1 MVGIELELA
10 INLICDSVESIS
22 DIEEVNIEEARNRII
37 GEDIIAPIN
46 QPPFDR
52 SPLDGYALRAEDI
65 IGASKENP
73 VKLKVVDEVFAGG
86 YTHRN
91 IGKQEAVR
99 IMTGAKIPT
108 GCDCVIRQESN
119 RRKNLR

>member
-52 SPLDGYALRAEDI
+52 SLLDGYALIAKDTI
-65 IGASKENP
+65 NASKENP
-73 VKLKVVDEVFAGG
+73 KILKVVDEVF
-86 YTHRN
+86 
-91 IGKQEAVR
+91 QED
-99 IMTGAKIPT
+99 IQI
-108 GCDCVIRQESN
+108 E
-119 RRKNLR
+119 NLKKMRL

>member
-22 DIEEVNIEEARNRII
+22 DIEEVSIEEARDRII

-52 SPLDGYALRAEDI
+52 SLLDGYALIAKDTI
-65 IGASKENP
+65 NSSKENP
-73 VKLKVVDEVFAGG
+73 KILKVVDEVFSGG
-86 YTHRN
+86 HTNRELKEN
-91 IGKQEAVR
+91 EAIR
-99 IMTGAKIPT
+99 YMI
-108 GCDCVIRQESN
+108 VIE
-119 RRKNLR
+119 

>member
-73 VKLKVVDEVFAGG
+73 VKLAVSLDSLKE
-86 YTHRN
+86 N
-91 IGKQEAVR
+91 ITTITMGR
-99 IMTGAKIPT
+99 YIMSSRTA
-108 GCDCVIRQESN
+108 R
-119 RRKNLR
+119 

>member
-22 DIEEVNIEEARNRII
+22 DIEEVSIEEARDRII

-52 SPLDGYALRAEDI
+52 SLLDGYALIAKDAI
-65 IGASKENP
+65 NASKENP
-73 VKLKVVDEVFAGG
+73 KILKVVDEVFAGTPKLVVG
-86 YTHRN
+86 DKVE
-91 IGKQEAVR
+91 I
-99 IMTGAKIPT
+99 ILI
-108 GCDCVIRQESN
+108 
-119 RRKNLR
+119 